1 MLHHAWRAVS
11 GALRMRRSRE
21 CRRQG
26 HVKASPGVPSGATTD
41 LVALG
46 WLTCPDRV
54 DKDALACATWAYR
67 AGNRDV
73 FDTLDGVGGRLLH
86 TRSRHRGFAHRLKL
100 LRQLPSLE
108 TVAEGGGPQQL
119 SLGGGPSEVLG
130 AAESSTTNPRGLGL
144 STGLIL
150 LHRPPPHPSP
160 TRPPSRLSRSR
171 STRWS
176 SGVRGWIRTNAGGY
190 GPQNGGRG
198 RTKMGAW
205 RRIAC
210 CDGLA
215 AFPRA
220 CGR

>member
-26 HVKASPGVPSGATTD
+26 HVKASLEVASGATTD

-54 DKDALACATWAYR
+54 DKDALARATWAYR

-73 FDTLDGVGGRLLH
+73 CNTLDGVGGRLLH
-86 TRSRHRGFAHRLKL
+86 TRSRHRGFAHRN
-100 LRQLPSLE
+100 RIVSDCPA
-108 TVAEGGGPQQL
+108 VAEPRNSRRGRRPPRN
-119 SLGGGPSEVLG
+119 SALG
-130 AAESSTTNPRGLGL
+130 AAPARFSVQPKSSRTNPRGLGL
-144 STGLIL
+144 STRLIL
-150 LHRPPPHPSP
+150 LRRPPPHPSP

-176 SGVRGWIRTNAGGY
+176 SGVRG
-190 GPQNGGRG
+190 
-198 RTKMGAW
+198 
-205 RRIAC
+205 
-210 CDGLA
+210 
-215 AFPRA
+215 
-220 CGR
+220 

>member
-1 MLHHAWRAVS
+1 M
-11 GALRMRRSRE
+11 
-21 CRRQG
+21 
-26 HVKASPGVPSGATTD
+26 KASLEVASGATTD

-108 TVAEGGGPQQL
+108 TVAEGGGPQEL

-130 AAESSTTNPRGLGL
+130 AAEIVEDKPPGARPFDEVDPAPPSTTSPFADTAAEPTQPFEVDSVEFWGPRLDSYQRWRIWAPEWGPRPDQDGCLAPDC
-144 STGLIL
+144 L
-150 LHRPPPHPSP
+150 L
-160 TRPPSRLSRSR
+160 
-171 STRWS
+171 
-176 SGVRGWIRTNAGGY
+176 
-190 GPQNGGRG
+190 
-198 RTKMGAW
+198 
-205 RRIAC
+205 
-210 CDGLA
+210 
-215 AFPRA
+215 
-220 CGR
+220 

>member
-21 CRRQG
+21 CRKQG
-26 HVKASPGVPSGATTD
+26 HVKASLEVASGATTD

-54 DKDALACATWAYR
+54 DKDALACATRAYR

-73 FDTLDGVGGRLLH
+73 CNTLGGVGGRLLH

-108 TVAEGGGPQQL
+108 TVAEGGGPQEL

-130 AAESSTTNPRGLGL
+130 AAEIVEDKPPGARPFDEVDPAPPSTTSPFADTAAEPTQPFEVDSVEFWGPRLDSYQRWRIWAPEWGPRPDQDGCLAPDC
-144 STGLIL
+144 L
-150 LHRPPPHPSP
+150 L
-160 TRPPSRLSRSR
+160 
-171 STRWS
+171 
-176 SGVRGWIRTNAGGY
+176 
-190 GPQNGGRG
+190 
-198 RTKMGAW
+198 
-205 RRIAC
+205 
-210 CDGLA
+210 
-215 AFPRA
+215 
-220 CGR
+220 

>member
-26 HVKASPGVPSGATTD
+26 HVKASLEVASGATTD

-73 FDTLDGVGGRLLH
+73 CNTLDGVGGRLLH
-86 TRSRHRGFAHRLKL
+86 TRSRHRGFAHRN
-100 LRQLPSLE
+100 RIVSNCPA
-108 TVAEGGGPQQL
+108 VAEPRNSRRGRRPPGTQPWGRPQRGSRCSRNRRGQ
-119 SLGGGPSEVLG
+119 
-130 AAESSTTNPRGLGL
+130 TPRGLGL
-144 STGLIL
+144 STRLIL
-150 LHRPPPHPSP
+150 LRRPPPHPSP

-176 SGVRGWIRTNAGGY
+176 SGVRG
-190 GPQNGGRG
+190 
-198 RTKMGAW
+198 
-205 RRIAC
+205 
-210 CDGLA
+210 
-215 AFPRA
+215 
-220 CGR
+220 